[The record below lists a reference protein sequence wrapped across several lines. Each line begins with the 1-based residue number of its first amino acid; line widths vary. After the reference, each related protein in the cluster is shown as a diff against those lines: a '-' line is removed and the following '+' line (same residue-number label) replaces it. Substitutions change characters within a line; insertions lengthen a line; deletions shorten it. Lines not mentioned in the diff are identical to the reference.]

1 MLSHELAS
9 IRLACRKLEDGYQP
23 GISFIV
29 VQKRHHTRLFCAD
42 DRDKVSIYAV
52 YVTIKSNECVYR
64 LVRVVTYQ
72 LGLLLMLV

>member
-52 YVTIKSNECVYR
+52 YVTIKSNECVC
-64 LVRVVTYQ
+64 V
-72 LGLLLMLV
+72 GW

>member
-42 DRDKVSIYAV
+42 DRDKVSICSICY
-52 YVTIKSNECVYR
+52 YWSNECVCR